1 MSTERNGNLLLPSGG
16 YEKLKSFQLAR
27 LVYDITV
34 RFVELYIPDDS
45 RTCDQMV
52 QAARSGVQNIAE
64 GSIDAATSAK
74 LELNLYNVAR
84 ASLEE
89 LKLDYQDYLRQH
101 GMSVWDKDS
110 VLSKEFIRRRISKAA
125 EFKDFILWAEGVSH
139 SVSLRT
145 PPYKSVLVANGVLLL
160 IGTASYFLKQQID
173 RKANDFLNNGGF
185 AERMCKAR
193 LKIRDGR

>member
-1 MSTERNGNLLLPSGG
+1 MGTDKNGELLLPSGG
-16 YEKLKSFQLAR
+16 YRRLKSFQLAQ

-34 RFVELYIPDDS
+34 RFVELYIPPES

-64 GSIDAATSAK
+64 GSVDAATSTK

-101 GMSVWDKDS
+101 GESLWLKDDLLYS
-110 VLSKEFIRRRISKAA
+110 EFIKRRISCKK
-125 EFKDFILWAEGVSH
+125 EFREFIAWAENH
-139 SVSLRT
+139 ISVPIRT
-145 PPYKSVLVANGVLLL
+145 IPYKSVLVANAVLLL
-160 IGTASYFLKQQID
+160 IDTASYFLKRQIEK
-173 RKANDFLNNGGF
+173 KASIFLDNGGF
-185 AERMCKAR
+185 SERMHNMRIQKR
-193 LKIRDGR
+193 KDE

>member
-1 MSTERNGNLLLPSGG
+1 MSTDKYGDLLLPSGG
-16 YEKLKSFQLAR
+16 YRSLKSFQLAQ
-27 LVYDITV
+27 LIYDITV
-34 RFVELYIPDDS
+34 HFVKLYIPKES

-101 GMSVWDKDS
+101 GEKVWNKDKF
-110 VLSKEFIRRRISKAA
+110 LYAEFVNRRISCKK
-125 EFKDFILWAEGVSH
+125 EFREFIVWAESYS
-139 SVSLRT
+139 SVPLRT
-145 PPYKSVLVANGVLLL
+145 VPYKSVLVANGTILL
-160 IGTASYFLKQQID
+160 IETASYFLKRQIQ
-173 RKANDFLNNGGF
+173 RKAAEFLENGGF
-185 AERMCKAR
+185 AERMYRQRNKKR
-193 LKIRDGR
+193 KEE

>member
-1 MSTERNGNLLLPSGG
+1 MGTDNNGDLLLPSGG
-16 YEKLKSFQLAR
+16 YGRLKSFQLAQ
-27 LVYDITV
+27 LIYDITV
-34 RFVELYIPDDS
+34 HFVKLYIPEES

-101 GMSVWDKDS
+101 GEKVWNKD
-110 VLSKEFIRRRISKAA
+110 EFLYAEFVNRRISCKK
-125 EFKDFILWAEGVSH
+125 EFREFIVWAEGRS
-139 SVSLRT
+139 SVPLRT
-145 PPYKSVLVANGVLLL
+145 VPYKSVLVANGTILL
-160 IGTASYFLKQQID
+160 IETASYFLKRQIQ
-173 RKANDFLNNGGF
+173 RKAAEFLENGGF
-185 AERMCKAR
+185 AERMYRQRNKKR
-193 LKIRDGR
+193 KDQ